1 MRFACENARRRHE
14 ACTSCAK
21 VHADNKV
28 GSVGGV
34 GRTVRRTY
42 DGWIGPEPY
51 EAFVPHG
58 IRDWKLHPGESSVQR
73 VGGAA
78 DRLGRL
84 QQRLVLSPALRWC
97 LNRSEGI
104 ASSDVEG
111 ISTTLRSLS
120 LLESLRGHRDPGRQE
135 RDRQA
140 LGAVRLNAHAIE
152 VGQRQS
158 SRVAAADI
166 EEMHRRLFEGTNQ
179 PFEPGRFRDREV
191 WVGSPD
197 SQSPAQAHYVPA
209 PHELVVPLIEDLM
222 GYVSAPSWMHPL
234 AKAALA
240 HLQFETIHPF
250 LDGNGRVGRSLMHC
264 VIQRDLPGAVPVPLS
279 AAIAEQK
286 HRYLQSLRPYQ
297 TYIGDSGSEVRTAA
311 AEVAVNYVA
320 DAAIVA
326 CDYTEVVAEVIAEM
340 QRGWDELGLRSHSA
354 AAATLTVMST
364 MPAVTVKYLEQTTER
379 SAGSLRRGLRRLV
392 DEGVVAESADEDT
405 GRTVF
410 ESPEMLQV
418 VDQRSSLLSMCWAL
432 HAAGVERSVPDLLTR
447 FRSGKFI

>member
-1 MRFACENARRRHE
+1 M
-14 ACTSCAK
+14 
-21 VHADNKV
+21 
-28 GSVGGV
+28 

-42 DGWIGPEPY
+42 DGWLGPEPY
-51 EAFVPHG
+51 EAFVPHC
-58 IRDWKLHPGESSVQR
+58 IRDWKLHPDESSVQR
-73 VGGAA
+73 VGEAA

-84 QQRLVLSPALRWC
+84 RQRLVLSPALRWC

-120 LLESLRGHRDPGRQE
+120 LLESLRGHRDLGRQE

-158 SRVAAADI
+158 SRVTAEDI
-166 EEMHRRLFEGTNQ
+166 EQMHRRLFEGTDQ

-197 SQSPAQAHYVPA
+197 SQSPAQAHYVPP
-209 PHELVVPLIEDLM
+209 PHELVAPLIEDLM
-222 GYVSAPSWMHPL
+222 DCVSAPSWIHPL
-234 AKAALA
+234 AKAALV

-297 TYIGDSGSEVRTAA
+297 TYIGDRDSELRTAA

-320 DAAIVA
+320 DAAVVA

-364 MPAVTVKYLEQTTER
+364 VPAVTVKYLEQTTGR
-379 SAGSLRRGLRRLV
+379 SAG
-392 DEGVVAESADEDT
+392 DCAD
-405 GRTVF
+405 
-410 ESPEMLQV
+410 
-418 VDQRSSLLSMCWAL
+418 SS
-432 HAAGVERSVPDLLTR
+432 TR
-447 FRSGKFI
+447 A